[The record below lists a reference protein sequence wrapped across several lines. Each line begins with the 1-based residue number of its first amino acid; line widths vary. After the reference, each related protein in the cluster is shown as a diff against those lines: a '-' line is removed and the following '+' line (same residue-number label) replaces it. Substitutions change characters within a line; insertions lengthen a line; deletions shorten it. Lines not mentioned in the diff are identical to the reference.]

1 MRTRKAIDTLTDIT
15 SRLDEVMAKEN
26 QILVHRRPHELA
38 GFAAE
43 KEELATA
50 YEREMAELHA
60 NPTLL
65 ERAEP
70 DEISRLKAATMRF
83 QQVLEEHRRLVQT
96 TKSVTD
102 RMLKAITDEVSA
114 MQRPVEGYDQTANMR
129 TPFNRN
135 ARPVSLALNQIV

>member
-15 SRLDEVMAKEN
+15 SRLDDVMAKEN
-26 QILVHRRPHELA
+26 QILIHRRPHELA
-38 GFAAE
+38 GYATE
-43 KEELATA
+43 KEELASA
-50 YEREMAELHA
+50 YEREMAELQA

-65 ERAEP
+65 SRAEP
-70 DEISRLKAATMRF
+70 EEINRLKDATKRF

-102 RMLKAITDEVSA
+102 RMLKAITEEVSA
-114 MQRPVEGYDQTANMR
+114 KQRPVEGYDQTANIR

-135 ARPVSLALNQIV
+135 AKPVSLALNQIV

>member
-1 MRTRKAIDTLTDIT
+1 MRTRKAIDALTDIT
-15 SRLDEVMAKEN
+15 SRLDEVMGKEN
-26 QILVHRRPHELA
+26 QILIHRRPHELA
-38 GFAAE
+38 DYAAE
-43 KEELATA
+43 KDELANA
-50 YEREMAELHA
+50 YEREMAALQA

-65 ERAEP
+65 SRAEP
-70 DEISRLKAATMRF
+70 EEISRLKAATVRF

-102 RMLKAITDEVSA
+102 RMLKAITEEVSA
-114 MQRPVEGYDQTANMR
+114 KQRPVEGYDQTANVR